1 LSVRLHLCYTVH
13 FPAAALP
20 LVTIPLTMTTA
31 TQEPRQV
38 ITKLLSGMKNV
49 KQMMKIPS
57 YNSLYPH
64 NEVTRPYS
72 HRSTIQ
78 DTPCSHTMY
87 HTTTWPG
94 GRSTSTTDIS
104 KQCFHLQ
111 KPSNTMIPE
120 KHSVHQLASH
130 PPLSSRPS
138 FNTHKA
144 PGRRN
149 NSFCFR
155 PLPVA
160 PGSGAA
166 ETNRIRRKEQQFQE
180 EGPCLQKKTL
190 ARRKTVANFQTMKPF
205 YGRKH
210 PETFEDHIYE
220 EINDVIDQNDEEEH
234 SFLSLISSERR
245 RNLHY
250 YGRTGWDFGPEM

>member
-1 LSVRLHLCYTVH
+1 
-13 FPAAALP
+13 
-20 LVTIPLTMTTA
+20 MTTA
-31 TQEPRQV
+31 SQEPRQV
-38 ITKLLSGMKNV
+38 ITKLLYGMKNV

-64 NEVTRPYS
+64 NAVTRQYS
-72 HRSTIQ
+72 HHSTTQ
-78 DTPCSHTMY
+78 DTQCSHTLY

-94 GRSTSTTDIS
+94 GRSTSTNDVS

-120 KHSVHQLASH
+120 KLSLHQSASH
-130 PPLSSRPS
+130 PLFSARPS
-138 FNTHKA
+138 FNTHQT
-144 PGRRN
+144 GRRN
-149 NSFCFR
+149 KSFCFR

-166 ETNRIRRKEQQFQE
+166 ETARFRRKDQQWQE
-180 EGPCLQKKTL
+180 EGPCLQKKTID
-190 ARRKTVANFQTMKPF
+190 RRKTVANFQTMKPF
-205 YGRKH
+205 YGCTH
-210 PETFEDHIYE
+210 PETVEQHIYE
-220 EINDVIDQNDEEEH
+220 EINDVIDQNDEEEY